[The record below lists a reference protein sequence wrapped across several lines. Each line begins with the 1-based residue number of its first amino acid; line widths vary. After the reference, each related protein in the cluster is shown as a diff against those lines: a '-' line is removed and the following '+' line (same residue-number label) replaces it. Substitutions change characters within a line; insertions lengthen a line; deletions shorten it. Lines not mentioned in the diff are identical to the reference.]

1 MKSRSQAAGL
11 RIDKKTVSLVII
23 TLVAVV
29 AMGAFNPSRFYTAY
43 NFQSMSRQLAEMGIY
58 SMALFVV
65 VVSGGLNLSIV
76 SIANLSAICG
86 GVIMQGLFLGDI
98 IVDPTARL
106 LVGVVVSLLVG
117 VLCGML
123 NGYFVAGLGLTA
135 VLITSATMQFFQGLS
150 LLITKG
156 SSIMGAPAAIQ
167 AMGAG
172 NLWGGIPYLLLL
184 TVLCYAVTHFCF
196 EKTAYGEQCRLLG
209 ANATANQYSG
219 NSNFKTLMYSY
230 MLSGLFSAIGGL
242 VSYSRMCV
250 LRSDYGDSLSST
262 AMLVVLMGGAWI
274 VAGGGKVV
282 NIFISLFCLQIISS
296 GLTLA
301 GINNF
306 ARNTLWGLLLLGLL
320 LFGTPKV
327 KAFFQS
333 KAAAILTKPAAEH
346 QQGPNAAG

>member
-1 MKSRSQAAGL
+1 MKKHMLSDRVDRKMISL
-11 RIDKKTVSLVII
+11 IVITVVLTIV
-23 TLVAVV
+23 
-29 AMGAFNPSRFYTAY
+29 MGAFNPAKFYTLY
-43 NFQSMSRQLAEMGIY
+43 NFQSMTRQLAEMGVY
-58 SMALFVV
+58 SLALFVI

-76 SIANLSAICG
+76 AIANLSAICG

-98 IVDPTARL
+98 FTTPTVRLIVGIL
-106 LVGVVVSLLVG
+106 VSLVVG
-117 VLCGML
+117 VLCGVL

-135 VLITSATMQFFQGLS
+135 VLITSASMQFFQGLS

-156 SSIMGAPAAIQ
+156 SSIMGAPSAIQ
-167 AMGAG
+167 QLGAG
-172 NLWGGIPYLLLL
+172 NLGGILPYLLIL
-184 TVLCYAVTHFCF
+184 VAICYALTHFLF

-209 ANATANQYSG
+209 ANSTANQYSG

-230 MLSGLFSAIGGL
+230 MLSGLFSAVGGL

-262 AMLVVLMGGAWI
+262 AMLVVLMGGAWV

-301 GINNF
+301 GTSNF
-306 ARNTLWGLLLLGLL
+306 TRNTLWGLLLLALL
-320 LFGTPKV
+320 LSGTSQVKNSAKKLFARLRPSKEKELAGKV
-327 KAFFQS
+327 KS
-333 KAAAILTKPAAEH
+333 
-346 QQGPNAAG
+346 